1 MPQQIIKSPGDTE
14 QRGITSSGNSDWNTV
29 HGRDGTSGV
38 SVSAATAGN
47 RVTQARL
54 GGGNYIIGRGVLA
67 YDFRTA
73 NTPRGVKVV
82 RAQLVVGGTA
92 VSAAN
97 TNGDKIRIGVIT
109 NPTNPGEVTIA
120 ATDYDLARYDSNS
133 YTSAQAVANG
143 QNQRGPV
150 VQLNNT
156 KLLNYLSK
164 AINRKEVLHLSL
176 RNELEFLDDPSGV
189 TGLNRVWF
197 APPSDQAEGLP
208 GSFANKALAQLR
220 IFYRIVNNIKN
231 PGGRGAGGVASS
243 GFGGVSM
250 FSGTNSGFSS

>member
-14 QRGITSSGNSDWNTV
+14 QRGITSAASTDWNTV
-29 HGRDGTSGV
+29 HGRDGTS
-38 SVSAATAGN
+38 SVTLGAANQGN
-47 RVTQARL
+47 RHTQARK
-54 GGGNYIIGRGVLA
+54 GGSNYIIGRGVLA

-73 NTPRGVKVV
+73 NAPRGVKVV

-92 VSAAN
+92 VNAAN

-109 NPTNPGEVTIA
+109 NPTNAGEVTIA

-133 YTSAQAVANG
+133 YTSAQAIANG

-156 KLLNYLSK
+156 KLLNYLSN
-164 AINRKEVLHLSL
+164 AINRKGVLHLSI
-176 RNELEFLDDPSGV
+176 RNELDFLDDPSDV
-189 TGLNRVWF
+189 TGVNRVWF
-197 APPSDQAEGLP
+197 SPPSAQG
-208 GSFANKALAQLR
+208 GSFANKALAELR
-220 IFYRIVNNIKN
+220 IFYRIVNNKRN

-243 GFGGVSM
+243 GFGGASM